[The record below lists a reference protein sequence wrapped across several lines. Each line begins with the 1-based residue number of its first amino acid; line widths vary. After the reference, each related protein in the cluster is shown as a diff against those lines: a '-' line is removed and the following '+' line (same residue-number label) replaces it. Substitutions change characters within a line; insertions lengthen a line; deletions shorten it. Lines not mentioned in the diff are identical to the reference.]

1 MHGGPG
7 EFFHAP
13 NIPGPCYAYAM
24 PLPSAKSLWIA
35 VLAAVAAPQILH
47 GKTRI
52 DAPVADDASA
62 SVTAAELRD
71 HVAILADDVFEGRAV
86 GTRGGHAAGQY
97 IVKQLRKSRLQPNGT
112 EDGYFQP
119 CERGGRN
126 ILAVLPGTDPK
137 LRDEYIVVGAH
148 YDHVGDGRQGHV
160 KGPIGNI
167 YNGADD
173 NASGVAAL
181 LESIEALSDAKIE
194 TRRSILFAFWDG
206 EEMGM
211 LGSKDWFK
219 SPTVSPAKIR
229 LAFNIDMIGR
239 LREGKLQV
247 LGTRTGYNMRPL
259 VAGSADQSL
268 WLDFSWE
275 LTANSDHWPFLE
287 RQIPIVMLHTG
298 LHDDYHLPGDDAE
311 KINHVGL
318 ETVTRYL
325 LATVTEAANADELPA
340 YRPAR
345 RFESLATQRRN
356 RQRYELVSQQQW
368 PESEPPRV
376 GITWRSDEAEPGSVF
391 ITRVAAESPAA
402 VAKLALDDRIFA
414 INGEPFADA
423 DEFRRTLLGLLDAG
437 VAEFT
442 LDVES
447 RGHLRT
453 VTIHWQPQT
462 LAAKTGT

>member
-1 MHGGPG
+1 MPFLNAKFVCLTLLTALVLPH
-7 EFFHAP
+7 
-13 NIPGPCYAYAM
+13 IAY
-24 PLPSAKSLWIA
+24 
-35 VLAAVAAPQILH
+35 

-52 DAPVADDASA
+52 DVSVAEAQSA

-97 IVKQLRKSRLQPNGT
+97 IVKQLGKSHLQPNGT

-148 YDHVGDGRQGHV
+148 YDHVGDGRQGHI

-181 LESIEALSDAKIE
+181 LETIEALSDANVD

-219 SPTVSPAKIR
+219 SPTVSPSRIR

-239 LREGKLQV
+239 LRDGKLQV

-259 VAGSADQSL
+259 VSGSVDQSL

-318 ETVTRYL
+318 EIVTRYL
-325 LATVTEAANADELPA
+325 LATVVKAANANELPA

-345 RFESLATQRRN
+345 RFESLAVQRRN

-376 GITWRSDEAEPGSVF
+376 GITWRTDEAEPGSVF

-402 VAKLALDDRIFA
+402 KSKLALDDRIFA
-414 INGEPFADA
+414 INGKPFSDA

-437 VAEFT
+437 IAEFT

-447 RGHLRT
+447 RGHVRT
-453 VTIHWQPQT
+453 ATIHWQPQT
-462 LAAKTGT
+462 LAAKSGT